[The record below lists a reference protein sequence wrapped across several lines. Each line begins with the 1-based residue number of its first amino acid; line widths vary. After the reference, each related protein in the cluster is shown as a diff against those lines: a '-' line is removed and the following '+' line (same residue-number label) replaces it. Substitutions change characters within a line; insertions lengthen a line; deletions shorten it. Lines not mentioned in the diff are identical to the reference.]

1 MRHLLFIAAL
11 ISTGLLPGGEPA
23 EATTAV
29 VRAASPS
36 IASVD
41 AAMLAAV
48 RREFPGQDV
57 RVRLASPR
65 IGDAGP
71 TQREVRA
78 QGRVLLA
85 GSEAWIPFHVSALYD
100 LDNATATTTSLEL
113 DAADASTRTREL
125 DAGLATGLKTEASR
139 KLREEFAN
147 QPVDLALARIQVREA
162 GGYLALLA
170 DGEADF
176 GAEGT
181 TGATI
186 RALYDPRNAQWVRL
200 DYELGDGG

>member
-1 MRHLLFIAAL
+1 MRHLFFIAAL

-48 RREFPGQDV
+48 RLEFPGQDV
-57 RVRLASPR
+57 RVRLASPS

-78 QGRVLLA
+78 QGKVLLT
-85 GSEAWIPFHVSALYD
+85 GSDAWIPFHVSALYD
-100 LDNATATTTSLEL
+100 LDSATATITSLEL
-113 DAADASTRTREL
+113 DAADASTHDL

-147 QPVDLALARIQVREA
+147 QPVDLAFERIQVREA
-162 GGYLALLA
+162 GDYLALLA

-186 RALYDPRNAQWVRL
+186 RALYDPRNARWVRL